1 MSLVWAARHDRWV
14 KAVPSWLRVALA
26 MFGVGWG
33 ANQFSSLLLVYRDH
47 DGLPTTV
54 VTLLFGAYA
63 IGLVPALLVAAAFS
77 DRLGRRRIMRP
88 VVILAAVASV
98 VLLVAGGNVAA
109 LTVGRLLAGVA
120 SGAAFGPGTAWVK
133 ELSTDAGPGAGAR
146 RAAVAL
152 SAGFGGGPLVAGAV
166 AQWAPLPT
174 VVPYLVHIALM
185 AVIVPLVWRVRETVP
200 TTVQGDRRAD
210 VRSALRHR
218 EFRFRVGPAAP
229 LVFGAATASFAVL
242 PGLVRLHGLGPV
254 VGGAV
259 AGLTLGTG
267 VLVQPIARLLDR
279 RRPGWTYVV
288 GMALAVAGFL
298 LAATTAFTGA
308 PLLLVPSAIVLG
320 GCYGMLLVA
329 GLNTVEELAAPD
341 DLATVTAVFYCL
353 TYVGF
358 VTPYVVTA
366 TRAAVPPTALFVFAA
381 AVAAVVLVVARLAA
395 RHS

>member
-1 MSLVWAARHDRWV
+1 V
-14 KAVPSWLRVALA
+14 KAVPPWFRVALA

-47 DGLPTTV
+47 DGLPATV

-77 DRLGRRRIMRP
+77 DRWGRRRVMRP
-88 VVILAAVASV
+88 VVVLAALASV
-98 VLLVAGGNVAA
+98 VLLLAGGHVWA
-109 LTVGRLLAGVA
+109 LTTGRLLAGVA

-133 ELSTDAGPGAGAR
+133 ELSTDAGQGAGAR

-152 SAGFGGGPLVAGAV
+152 SAGFGGGPLVAGAL
-166 AQWAPLPT
+166 AQWVPLPT
-174 VVPYLVHIALM
+174 VVPYLAHVALM
-185 AVIVPLVWRVRETVP
+185 AVIVPLVWQVRETVP
-200 TTVQGDRRAD
+200 AVVPGDRRTD
-210 VRSALRHR
+210 VRRALRHR
-218 EFRFRVGPAAP
+218 DFRFRVAP
-229 LVFGAATASFAVL
+229 TAPIVFGAATASFAVL

-267 VLVQPIARLLDR
+267 VVVQPIARLLDR
-279 RRPGWTYVV
+279 KRPGWTYTV

-298 LAATTAFTGA
+298 LAATTALTTT
-308 PLLLVPSAIVLG
+308 PLLLVPSAVVLG

-341 DLATVTAVFYCL
+341 DLASVTAVFYCL

-358 VTPYVVTA
+358 ATPYVVTA
-366 TRAAVPPTALFVFAA
+366 TEATVPTTILFVLAA
-381 AVAAVVLVVARLAA
+381 LAAVVILAIARLVGGSRGRAEA
-395 RHS
+395 LQR